1 MGSINNTVN
10 YSTCRSLLS
19 FPPLLPPPSLPR
31 KAMLPRLCTL
41 MSLLCTLTPT
51 LCKMITLIA
60 TLVPKKGGMGPIP
73 RDLTM
78 SPCLMVAYRRLP
90 TLSVEMVAMWL
101 MSPMKELLSILRTSL
116 MSLLLLTPLPS
127 RYGGNKHHYIKLLIN
142 FTHITYFN
150 LIYHNFR

>member
-1 MGSINNTVN
+1 MGSNHYTVN
-10 YSTCRSLLS
+10 QTTCRSSLLC
-19 FPPLLPPPSLPR
+19 PPLLPPPLLPR
-31 KAMLPRLCTL
+31 RGMLLSQPIL
-41 MSLLCTLTPT
+41 MSPLCTLTPT
-51 LCKMITLIA
+51 LCRMITLIA
-60 TLVPKKGGMGPIP
+60 TLVPRRGGTGPIP

-127 RYGGNKHHYIKLLIN
+127 RYGGNKHQ
-142 FTHITYFN
+142 TSSC
-150 LIYHNFR
+150 

>member
-1 MGSINNTVN
+1 MGIHNTPN
-10 YSTCRSLLS
+10 HSTCRSLLP
-19 FPPLLPPPSLPR
+19 FPPLLPPPSPPHR
-31 KAMLPRLCTL
+31 AMLLSPPTL
-41 MSLLCTLTPT
+41 MSRPCTLTPT
-51 LCKMITLIA
+51 LCRMITLII
-60 TLVPKKGGMGPIP
+60 TLVPRRGGMGPIP
-73 RDLTM
+73 RDHTM